1 MKETLSREFLLA
13 ISKPRSQNGISKYRE
28 SNVAYLLSERNEIMN
43 VLSHVTPHALN
54 IITKVAKAPC
64 KSGWDDGYFRVD
76 TESKSVFIT
85 LPKRMTK
92 AWRKPIEVTA
102 DKRGIVT
109 LNRVMAALRR
119 A

>member
-1 MKETLSREFLLA
+1 
-13 ISKPRSQNGISKYRE
+13 
-28 SNVAYLLSERNEIMN
+28 MN

-54 IITKVAKAPC
+54 TICGVCNAGVST
-64 KSGWDDGYFRVD
+64 GWDDGYFRVYP
-76 TESKSVFIT
+76 ESKSVFIT